1 MLMSA
6 FSYIS
11 AASRPTSRHIYLG
24 LGEASLTVGVFIASL
39 TNGPII
45 DNWGLDVLSYINVGF
60 SAVTVA
66 VVIILVPE
74 IYKETAHQYGWK
86 EVLKPHHILDSF
98 KCIFRPR
105 PGKDRFLLN
114 ASLTIYTSTFI
125 TVQAYTSLNFLYFA
139 KEEGMTLTNF
149 SIFNSVVYASKVLG
163 PLILWIGKKLKF
175 NMFDV
180 AVFCLTSYTAGY
192 ILLSMNGGVSYL
204 QWIGVLLMSGQLGVF
219 AVLRDFQVS
228 IVDKDENGK
237 LFAYDSMIQI
247 LCSTVMALAIN
258 SLYGWSVTFW
268 PELTFSVCGLIG
280 VFALAMLS
288 FLIIYTRLK

>member
-1 MLMSA
+1 MFEWVKWGRQLRTLQKMRCLAALEWNMSLSLFYNYDIWCPTSRLAGGWLLLICLFQMLMSA

-98 KCIFRPR
+98 KCIFRSEER
-105 PGKDRFLLN
+105 RVGKECR
-114 ASLTIYTSTFI
+114 S
-125 TVQAYTSLNFLYFA
+125 
-139 KEEGMTLTNF
+139 
-149 SIFNSVVYASKVLG
+149 
-163 PLILWIGKKLKF
+163 
-175 NMFDV
+175 
-180 AVFCLTSYTAGY
+180 
-192 ILLSMNGGVSYL
+192 
-204 QWIGVLLMSGQLGVF
+204 
-219 AVLRDFQVS
+219 R
-228 IVDKDENGK
+228 
-237 LFAYDSMIQI
+237 
-247 LCSTVMALAIN
+247 
-258 SLYGWSVTFW
+258 WS
-268 PELTFSVCGLIG
+268 P
-280 VFALAMLS
+280 
-288 FLIIYTRLK
+288 YH